1 MKNIS
6 VFEISRSDFLKASYS
21 LWRLLFPFPV
31 VDDITRPHMWSYF
44 GVNFTKVFTKLDFA
58 CIHYSPFSCFFYVLK
73 EKYEFI
79 CWKVRPISKLRSFSA
94 RQSMICTVFYMFMYL
109 IYKQILSFRF
119 YVKSKFKGCIH
130 LLNTYKYCDNTWR
143 VFW

>member
-6 VFEISRSDFLKASYS
+6 VLEISRSDFLKASYS

-94 RQSMICTVFYMFMYL
+94 RQSMHDLHRILYVCL
-109 IYKQILSFRF
+109 INLQTNSVIQILREI
-119 YVKSKFKGCIH
+119 KIQ
-130 LLNTYKYCDNTWR
+130 R
-143 VFW
+143 VYSPAQYSQVL